1 MIPVNKALAR
11 DALRA
16 IANRKA
22 EFTESGLYIP
32 GTSLVAFGHFS
43 AQYAAPGEDFG
54 PTTIGANRVVKE
66 GLIHALNLI
75 ANHIAPVAHYLAPF
89 VGDVAVSADW
99 KGSTFAAAA
108 TEFTAYTSA
117 TRVPWNTVA
126 ATSTAQVSNAAALAA
141 ATITLNPG
149 GPYTIRGLALVQG
162 SGKASTTGGPMFSAS
177 RFADDLTGMTGG
189 GKLALQYDLGAVDE
203 GDI

>member
-1 MIPVNKALAR
+1 MTRVNKALAH

-22 EFTESGLYIP
+22 EFTEAGLFIP
-32 GTSLVAFGHFS
+32 GANMVAFGHFS
-43 AQYAAPGEDFG
+43 AAYAPPGEGFG
-54 PTTIGANRVVKE
+54 PSTIGANRVVKE

-99 KGSTFAAAA
+99 KGTTFASAA
-108 TEFTAYTSA
+108 TEFTAYTNA
-117 TRVPWNTVA
+117 TRVPWTTVQ
-126 ATSTAQVSNAAALAA
+126 ATTVPQVGNGAALAA
-141 ATITLNPG
+141 ATITFNPG
-149 GPYTIRGLALVQG
+149 GPYTIRGIGLLTT
-162 SGKASTTGGPMFSAS
+162 SGKGSTTGGLFAAS

-189 GKLALQYDLGAVDE
+189 GKLALQYDLSAVDE

>member
-1 MIPVNKALAR
+1 MTPVNNALAR

-22 EFTESGLYIP
+22 HFTDSGIFIP
-32 GTSLVAFGHFS
+32 GANMMAFGHFS
-43 AQYAAPGEDFG
+43 AAYAPPGEDFG
-54 PTTIGANRVVKE
+54 PSTIGANRVVKE

-89 VGDVAVSADW
+89 AGDVVVSADW

-108 TEFTAYTSA
+108 TEFKAYTNE
-117 TRVPWNTVA
+117 TRVPWTTVKA
-126 ATSTAQVSNAAALAA
+126 VATAQVGNGAALAES
-141 ATITLNPG
+141 TIIFNPG
-149 GPYTIRGLALVQG
+149 GPYTIRGIALLQS
-162 SGKASTTGGPMFSAS
+162 SGKGSTTGPLFAAS
-177 RFADDLTGMTGG
+177 RFADDLAGMTGG
-189 GKLALQYDLGAVDE
+189 GKLALQYDLSAVDE